1 MLEDF
6 VLQETDEASVSHRL
20 KAPNVLPFFILTLVK
35 CWPHTISNGK
45 LAVAGSASKGLAIDP
60 FPQLIIDYRMFSMR
74 PAEKQKFL
82 LAGYKHAA
90 MLRSARERII

>member
-1 MLEDF
+1 MLEGF

-20 KAPNVLPFFILTLVK
+20 KAPNVLPFILTLVK

-45 LAVAGSASKGLAIDP
+45 LAVAESASKCLAIDP